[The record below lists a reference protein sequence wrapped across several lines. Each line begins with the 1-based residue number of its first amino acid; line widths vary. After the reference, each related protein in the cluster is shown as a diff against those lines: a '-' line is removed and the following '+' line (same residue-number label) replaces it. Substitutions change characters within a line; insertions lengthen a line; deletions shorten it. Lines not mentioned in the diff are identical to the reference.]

1 MRGFIYIFAPINH
14 HMNKSYTKIYSRTL
28 LLAVAMLMSF
38 TMVATPKQKTDS
50 TYLRLTRLNK
60 KDKNVL
66 KTYHAN
72 FPAIKPITVP
82 AKVATTTQT
91 SYSDDK
97 LLTNVQVYPNPVI
110 DQINLKY
117 SISRASNV
125 NIKIM
130 DVLGNEV
137 INLFSQHVEPG
148 EWKSTYTLKN
158 KLNSGFYFVRVV
170 VGTESVIKRISIL

>member
-1 MRGFIYIFAPINH
+1 MRGFIYIFALINRN
-14 HMNKSYTKIYSRTL
+14 MKKNYTKIYSRTL

-38 TMVATPKQKTDS
+38 TMIATPKQKTDS
-50 TYLRLTRLNK
+50 TLLRLTRLNK

-66 KTYHAN
+66 KTYHVN
-72 FPAIKPITVP
+72 FPAIKPIPVP
-82 AKVATTTQT
+82 VNKTASTTTYT
-91 SYSDDK
+91 EDK
-97 LLTNVQVYPNPVI
+97 LLSNVQVYPNPVI

-117 SISRASNV
+117 SISKASNV

-148 EWKSTYTLKN
+148 EFKAVYTLKG

>member
-1 MRGFIYIFAPINH
+1 MRCFIYIFALHKPD
-14 HMNKSYTKIYSRTL
+14 MNKNYTKIYSRIL

-38 TMVATPKQKTDS
+38 TMVATPKQKGDT
-50 TYLRLTRLNK
+50 TLLRLTRLSK

-66 KTYHAN
+66 KTYHVN
-72 FPAIKPITVP
+72 FPAIKPIPVP
-82 AKVATTTQT
+82 ANKTTSSTA
-91 SYSDDK
+91 YAEDK

-117 SISRASNV
+117 SISKASNV

-148 EWKSTYTLKN
+148 EFKAVYTLKG